1 VRSAGWLA
9 AGGTAV
15 AVVAVVALLP
25 SGWIVRA
32 ESAVSA
38 WSGWLGAARIAGIAA
53 AWVWWD
59 ALVAR
64 FPGIPAEGAAHLR
77 ERRAFWIG
85 ALVVVELVV
94 VRNVPGTLWTLA
106 A

>member
-1 VRSAGWLA
+1 MRSAVWLA
-9 AGGTAV
+9 VGGTAV
-15 AVVAVVALLP
+15 VAVAAAALLP

-32 ESAVSA
+32 ESVVSA

-64 FPGIPAEGAAHLR
+64 VPGLAAEGAAHLR
-77 ERRAFWIG
+77 ERRTFWIG
-85 ALVVVELVV
+85 VLVAVELVV
-94 VRNVPGTLWTLA
+94 VRNVVGTLWTLA